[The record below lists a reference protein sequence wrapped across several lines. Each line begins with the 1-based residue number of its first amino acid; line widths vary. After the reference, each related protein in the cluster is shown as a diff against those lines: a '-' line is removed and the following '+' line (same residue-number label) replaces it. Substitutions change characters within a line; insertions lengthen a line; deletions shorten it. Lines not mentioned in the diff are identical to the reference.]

1 VPTGSGTVSTAGGA
15 SGHSERPGEREG
27 WLYTAALL
35 PPEWRGQLSGAD
47 AVYERLEALF
57 AQATGAAGGKPPE
70 VRCPLCGDVYR
81 GHSAWYS
88 FRHPCPHRQR
98 AAWFSQQRGD
108 ASQSTV

>member
-1 VPTGSGTVSTAGGA
+1 M
-15 SGHSERPGEREG
+15 
-27 WLYTAALL
+27 YTAALL
-35 PPEWRGQLSGAD
+35 PPEWRGKLSRAD
-47 AVYERLEALF
+47 AVYTRLEALF
-57 AQATGAAGGKPPE
+57 AQATGAAGKPPE

-88 FRHPCPHRQR
+88 FRHLCPQRRR